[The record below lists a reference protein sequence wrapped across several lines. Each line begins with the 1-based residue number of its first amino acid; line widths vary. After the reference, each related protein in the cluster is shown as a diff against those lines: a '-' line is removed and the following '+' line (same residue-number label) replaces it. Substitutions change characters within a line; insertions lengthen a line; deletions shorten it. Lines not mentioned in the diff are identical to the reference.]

1 MSWYVLLHKF
11 MIVYSVLFFIIPIL
25 TLLFFDNFASF
36 YAFNFLFFIIVL
48 IYIGPWTFRATR
60 WYRAP
65 GKILYCMLLLPHPH
79 LTLSYILCF
88 FNLINSIL
96 SYPILSYPI
105 LFYSILS
112 THTYIDISIDLYYLK
127 RYEIFL
133 FSNQWMNESMD
144 GWMNEWMNECLCE
157 WMMKC
162 IVFERTFHYY
172 EDRSTVYFMSFLFN
186 RNIARVNAV
195 HKRGWRMGGGGYFRY
210 DINAFIVRCIHVFDS
225 S

>member
-1 MSWYVLLHKF
+1 

-105 LFYSILS
+105 LFYSIH
-112 THTYIDISIDLYYLK
+112 THTYTHIYWFILLEKIRD
-127 RYEIFL
+127 
-133 FSNQWMNESMD
+133 FSFFKSMNEWIH
-144 GWMNEWMNECLCE
+144 GWMNEWMNERMSMRMNDE
-157 WMMKC
+157 MHC
-162 IVFERTFHYY
+162 IWK
-172 EDRSTVYFMSFLFN
+172 
-186 RNIARVNAV
+186 NISLLR
-195 HKRGWRMGGGGYFRY
+195 R
-210 DINAFIVRCIHVFDS
+210 
-225 S
+225 